1 MDGVEG
7 AGEAGD
13 ESEGCGRGVVS
24 GVDEA
29 FGAGR
34 VSWGASSP
42 VLWMMRPSLRER
54 IRVDC
59 TPGREVR
66 WDRSAVTC

>member
-34 VSWGASSP
+34 VS
-42 VLWMMRPSLRER
+42 
-54 IRVDC
+54 
-59 TPGREVR
+59 
-66 WDRSAVTC
+66 